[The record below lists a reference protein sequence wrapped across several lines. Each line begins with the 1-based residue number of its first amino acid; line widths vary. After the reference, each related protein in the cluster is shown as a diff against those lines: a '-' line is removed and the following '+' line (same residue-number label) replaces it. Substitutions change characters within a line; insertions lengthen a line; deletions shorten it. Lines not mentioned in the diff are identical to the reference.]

1 MVEWGAV
8 GVLRKQTKCVFL
20 CEGGGGGGGGGWV
33 GTGK

>member
-1 MVEWGAV
+1 M